1 MAALLLVMDS
11 VYALVESHEEHEE
24 HEEQERRNDKTVD
37 SVIEFTERTGST

>member
-1 MAALLLVMDS
+1 MAALLLVMEP
-11 VYALVESHEEHEE
+11 VYALVESHEE